1 MGKLVRGGPRD
12 KDATGQAP
20 ILDLDPTLVIGCI
33 DKFKKISKN
42 RDARLNTVFS
52 ALDQE
57 TIDEFPAIGLEL
69 GRANT
74 GFS

>member
-1 MGKLVRGGPRD
+1 MGKRVRGGARNED
-12 KDATGQAP
+12 TTGQVL
-20 ILDLDPTLVIGCI
+20 ILDLDPTLIIRRI

-42 RDARLNTVFS
+42 RDARLNTVFF

-69 GRANT
+69 GRTNA
-74 GFS
+74 GLS